1 MNFTPR
7 KADDDS
13 KTSKVIKYDPV
24 TKYMAKDLITFR
36 PEQDI
41 YEAIDLMLKH
51 KISGAPVLDK
61 SGQLVGLL
69 SEKDCLRVMI
79 SNAYHNDPIGVRT
92 VADYMT
98 INVASITPDKD
109 VLDVANLFL
118 SSNYRRFPVV
128 ENGKLLG
135 QVSRRDILKAAKDM
149 KSANWK
155 S

>member
-7 KADDDS
+7 KAEDDS
-13 KTSKVIKYDPV
+13 KSAKIIQYDSV

-41 YEAIDLMLKH
+41 YEVIDLMLKH
-51 KISGAPVLDK
+51 KISGAPVLDA
-61 SGQLVGLL
+61 SGKLIGLL

-79 SNAYHNDPIGVRT
+79 ASAYHNEPVGTRH

-98 INVASITPDKD
+98 INVAVITPDKD
-109 VLDVANLFL
+109 VLDVANMFL
-118 SSNYRRFPVV
+118 NSNYRRFPVV

-135 QVSRRDILKAAKDM
+135 QVSRRDILRAAKDLRT
-149 KSANWK
+149 NTWK

>member
-7 KADDDS
+7 KAEDES
-13 KTSKVIKYDPV
+13 KTAKLIKYEPV

-51 KISGAPVLDK
+51 KISGAPVLDANGK
-61 SGQLVGLL
+61 LIGLL

-79 SNAYHNDPIGVRT
+79 SSAYHNEPVGIRC

-98 INVASITPDKD
+98 VNVATITPDKD
-109 VLDVANLFL
+109 VLDVANMFL

-128 ENGKLLG
+128 ENDKLLG
-135 QVSRRDILKAAKDM
+135 QVSRRDILRAAKDL
-149 KSANWK
+149 KASTW
-155 S
+155 

>member
-7 KADDDS
+7 KADEES
-13 KTSKVIKYDPV
+13 KTDKVMKYDPV

-51 KISGAPVLDK
+51 KISGAPVLDA
-61 SGQLVGLL
+61 SGKLVGLL

-79 SNAYHNDPIGVRT
+79 SSAYHNEPIGIRR

-98 INVASITPDKD
+98 ANVATITPDKD
-109 VLDVANLFL
+109 VLDVANMFL

-149 KSANWK
+149 KTANWK

>member
-7 KADDDS
+7 KAEEDS
-13 KTSKVIKYDPV
+13 KIAKLAKYELV

-41 YEAIDLMLKH
+41 YEAIDLILKH
-51 KISGAPVLDK
+51 KISGAPVLD
-61 SGQLVGLL
+61 SRGQLVGLL

-79 SNAYHNDPIGVRT
+79 SSAYHNEPIGVRR
-92 VADYMT
+92 VSDYMT
-98 INVASITPDKD
+98 VNVVTISPDKD

-118 SSNYRRFPVV
+118 GSNYRRFPVV

-135 QVSRRDILKAAKDM
+135 QVSRRDILRAANDM
-149 KSANWK
+149 KTATWK
-155 S
+155 A